1 MASKRRIKSS
11 ALPALSLFLVILYTA
26 VPAAAEK
33 LFIASA
39 ANFIRPL
46 EELSSIYQQQ
56 KGIEITLSYGSSGKL
71 YAQLLQGA
79 PYDMFLS
86 ADKERPQLLHEKGLC
101 EAPFQYS
108 AGQVVLWSRYTY
120 PSSSSWQEVIRQE
133 EGKIAISNPDTA
145 PYGEIPWHTLQQLH
159 LLKELQS
166 RLVYGQS
173 VGQSFLFA
181 RSGAARF
188 AFVALS
194 QAISPEGEKGQYWSI
209 PESGPVEQW
218 GCITTHS
225 RHVDLARDFL
235 SFLTE
240 ETAKTVIHRYGYL

>member
-1 MASKRRIKSS
+1 MKTSS
-11 ALPALSLFLVILYTA
+11 LPAFSLFLVLLCTA
-26 VPAAAEK
+26 APAAAEK

-46 EELSSIYQQQ
+46 EELSSIYRQQ
-56 KGIEITLSYGSSGKL
+56 KGTTSTLSYGSSGKL

-86 ADKERPQLLHEKGLC
+86 ADKDRPQLLYEKGLC

-120 PSSSSWQEVIRQE
+120 PASSSWQEVILQGDGR
-133 EGKIAISNPDTA
+133 IALSNPDTA
-145 PYGEIPWHTLQQLH
+145 PYGEIPMRTLQQLH
-159 LLKELQS
+159 LLQSLES

-188 AFVALS
+188 AFIALS
-194 QAISPEGEKGQYWSI
+194 QAISPEGQKGHYWSI
-209 PESGPVEQW
+209 PESNPVEQW

-225 RHVDLARDFL
+225 RHADLARDFQ
-235 SFLTE
+235 SFLTTE
-240 ETAKTVIHRYGYL
+240 STRALIRRHGYL